1 MFEHLN
7 EIQFANKWVLWLIPA
22 VVVLAVLWWVF
33 RSRRQHAA
41 VRVSSIGA
49 FKGFENPF
57 LSKLKLLIPLFR
69 LAAICML
76 LVALAR
82 PQIMYDEEKVTN
94 EGIDIVL
101 AMDVSMSMLAQDFK
115 PNRLDAA
122 KKEATVFMDEREH
135 DRIGLVVF
143 AGESHSRCP
152 ITVDHKIVKQKMASI
167 KNGEM
172 EDGTAIGMGLATA
185 VQRLKDAEAKSKVV
199 ILMTDGVNNK
209 GFIDPL
215 TACDLAVRENVRVYT
230 IGIGTNGMA
239 YSPIG
244 MYPNGKIVYDYTEV
258 VIDEPL
264 LKKIASR
271 TGGKYF
277 RATGNTRLK
286 EIYEQIDMLEKTKIE
301 VSAFE
306 KTTEK
311 FHAFALLAGIM
322 VLLEM
327 LFRYLLIRGLP

>member
-7 EIQFANKWVLWLIPA
+7 EIEFANKWVLWLIPA
-22 VVVLAVLWWVF
+22 VVVLSLLWWVL
-33 RSRRQHAA
+33 RSRKQHAA
-41 VRVSSIGA
+41 VRVSSVSA

-69 LAAICML
+69 LLAICSL
-76 LVALAR
+76 LVAIAR

-101 AMDVSMSMLAQDFK
+101 AMDVSLSMLAQDFK
-115 PNRLDAA
+115 PNRLEAA
-122 KKEATVFMDEREH
+122 KKEAGNFMDDRKN
-135 DRIGLVVF
+135 DRIGLVIF
-143 AGESHSRCP
+143 AGESHSQCP
-152 ITVDHKIVKQKMASI
+152 VTIDHKIVKQQLDAV
-167 KNGEM
+167 KNGQL
-172 EDGTAIGMGLATA
+172 EDGTAIGMGLATS

-215 TACDLAVRENVRVYT
+215 TACDLAVSENVRVYT

-239 YSPIG
+239 YSPVG
-244 MYPNGKIVYDYTEV
+244 MYPDGKIVYDYTEV
-258 VIDEPL
+258 LIDEPL

-277 RATGNTRLK
+277 RATGNTKLK

-301 VSAFE
+301 ISAFE

-311 FHAFALLAGIM
+311 FHPFAAIAAALL
-322 VLLEM
+322 LLEM
-327 LFRYLLIRGLP
+327 LFRYLLIRSIP